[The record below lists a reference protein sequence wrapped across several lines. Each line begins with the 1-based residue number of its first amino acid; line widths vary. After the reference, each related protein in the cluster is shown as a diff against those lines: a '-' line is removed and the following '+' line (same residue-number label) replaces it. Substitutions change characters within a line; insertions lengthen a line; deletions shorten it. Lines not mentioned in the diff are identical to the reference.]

1 MIIQLVSL
9 VNEAPLELL
18 KVYEGQFVEK
28 LEENYFRPTTT
39 SYYNDK
45 YEHIRKFYTKKPGY
59 EINKLGWFPENR
71 FITLAEFREKQINK
85 ILES

>member
-28 LEENYFRPTTT
+28 T
-39 SYYNDK
+39 
-45 YEHIRKFYTKKPGY
+45 YTQNLYKKPGY

-85 ILES
+85 ILY